1 MSLSQPICPVCQGA
15 LSLVHQ
21 GEFDQWACP
30 AGHGLG
36 ATLDEAHGHLQND
49 ELAQLWSAARAAVA
63 AGPARL
69 CPICERAMVTVDL
82 HVDADEA
89 PAGVSDDGAD
99 AADEWLDVCLSDQLI
114 WFDAGEFEALP
125 ADLPDPE
132 PTAAE
137 LTHVATIRADF
148 GQNVEAGIRERDND
162 QLSERFVNRIYDRIA
177 SRSPKALRL
186 LDRVSPVNALGAL
199 THTDDELTHS

>member
-1 MSLSQPICPVCQGA
+1 MSLSQPICPICQGA

-21 GEFDQWACP
+21 GEFDNWACA

-36 ATLDEAHGHLQND
+36 ATLDESHGQLQND

-63 AGPARL
+63 ASPARL
-69 CPICERAMVTVDL
+69 CPICERAMVTIDL
-82 HVDADEA
+82 HFDADEA
-89 PAGVSDDGAD
+89 PEGVSGDGPD
-99 AADEWLDVCLSDQLI
+99 LGEEWLDVCVSDQLI
-114 WFDAGEFEALP
+114 WFDAGELAALP
-125 ADLPDPE
+125 TDLPDPE

-137 LTHVATIRADF
+137 LAQVAMIRSEF
-148 GQNVEAGIRERDND
+148 GANVEAGIRERDND
-162 QLSERFVNRIYDRIA
+162 QLSEKFVNRIYERIA
-177 SRSPKALRL
+177 SRSPRTLRL